1 MGTRSGLR
9 NPRAA
14 TLVEF
19 MRVWREALPRV
30 VLFENV
36 PGFAYQGKSEALTFI
51 RDEVDRINRE
61 REVEYCVTTKVLQA
75 ADYGVPQL
83 RERFILVASREAR
96 PFVFPAP
103 THHPAKQNGGFWD
116 KECYR
121 TAWDAL
127 ADLPD
132 DPGDDLAPR
141 GSGMIC
147 SPPSRRAK
155 TICFIRKEGKDF
167 RSLGG
172 GDVSGV
178 SS

>member
-1 MGTRSGLR
+1 MSSLGSSLK
-9 NPRAA
+9 
-14 TLVEF
+14 
-19 MRVWREALPRV
+19 
-30 VLFENV
+30 NV
-36 PGFAYQGKSEALTFI
+36 PGFVYEGKSEALAFI

-61 REVEYCVTTKVLQA
+61 REVEYRVTAKVLQA

-103 THHPAKQNGGFWD
+103 THYPAKQNRRVLGQESATAPPGTRL
-116 KECYR
+116 R
-121 TAWDAL
+121 TSLTIPATISHH
-127 ADLPD
+127 
-132 DPGDDLAPR
+132 G